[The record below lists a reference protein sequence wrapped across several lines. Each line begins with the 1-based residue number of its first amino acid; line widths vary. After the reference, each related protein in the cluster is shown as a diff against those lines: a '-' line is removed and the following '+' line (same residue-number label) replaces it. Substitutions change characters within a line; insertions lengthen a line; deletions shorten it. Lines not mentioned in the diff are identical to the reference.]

1 MTFDEASSGN
11 SPASRDV
18 AYHLHPYTN
27 PAVLGETGPHIIAQ
41 GDGGFVHDD
50 NGRKLYEGMSG
61 RGWTSRGFSEPGLV
75 GAASSQMKKRP

>member
-27 PAVLGETGPHIIAQ
+27 PAVLGEAGPHIIAQ
-41 GDGGFVHDD
+41 GDGVFVENQIRIWKCEIFELFLGRYHIALR
-50 NGRKLYEGMSG
+50 NGLLS
-61 RGWTSRGFSEPGLV
+61 TI
-75 GAASSQMKKRP
+75 